1 MAPFFAGTSDS
12 VLEQATSSVLEQVT
26 SSVLEQVTFRWDED
40 DVCFVPTGKLYNLS
54 YIIFIVL
61 SHWNISPQLDI

>member
-1 MAPFFAGTSDS
+1 MVPFFAGTSDS

-26 SSVLEQVTFRWDED
+26 SSVFEQVTFRWDED

-54 YIIFIVL
+54 
-61 SHWNISPQLDI
+61 